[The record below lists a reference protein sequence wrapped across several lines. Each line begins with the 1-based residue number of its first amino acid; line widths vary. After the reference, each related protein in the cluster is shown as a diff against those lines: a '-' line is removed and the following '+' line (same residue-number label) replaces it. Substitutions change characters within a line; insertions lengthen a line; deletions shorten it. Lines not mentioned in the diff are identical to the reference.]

1 MESTIT
7 DLLERRSCRSY
18 LDNQITDEELG
29 KILKAGLAAPSAMNR
44 QSAVFVVVQDKKTI
58 AKLSKLNAE
67 VMNSDKDPFYG
78 APTVIVVLADRNNAN
93 AVQDGSLAMGNLM
106 NAAHALGIGSCWI
119 NTRLS
124 SCHDSR
130 KSLKEEGKAL
140 LSEWGLKDEY
150 IGVGNCILG
159 YPKEESQPHPIR
171 EGRVFFVR

>member
-78 APTVIVVLADRNNAN
+78 APTVIVVLAGRNNAN

-106 NAAHALGIGSCWI
+106 NAAHALRIGSCWI
-119 NTRLS
+119 NRAYEVFE
-124 SCHDSR
+124 
-130 KSLKEEGKAL
+130 KEEGKAL